1 MAAKLPTILDNR
13 GGNTVLAAF
22 QRLLPQTRQWD
33 VATGYFEVGSLLDLD
48 GQWQALEGMRV
59 LLGDEMTDRT
69 RRTLLS
75 RAEIVASLR
84 EQSEDSIE
92 EAKEQDDALKG
103 LPAVRQALASGHL
116 QTRVYTQAK
125 FHAKGYLM
133 DGADTSLVDYAV
145 IGSSNFTHP
154 GLTQNIE
161 LNLLTTEQNQ
171 IAALRAWFNQ
181 VWADGEDVSAD
192 VLQVIERHLRT
203 YRPFEVYAK
212 ALYEYFRGRVKGPTG
227 WEEHESVIYPMLS
240 QYQKDGYH
248 RALQIADNWNGALVC
263 DGVGLGKTFIGLM
276 LLENALYNK
285 KKALL
290 IVPRS
295 ARKSVWERNLDLFL
309 KPKYRRAFREQIA
322 IYNHTDFGRD
332 GTVPQEDIEYYKDF
346 YDVVLVDEA
355 HHFRHSHRTRAKKL
369 MELCENKKVYLM
381 TATPINNSLV
391 DLYNLV
397 NLFAQNDAR
406 HFSAIGIQNLRL
418 HFTKAE
424 KALKDEADG
433 VVGSGGEDATDG
445 LMVPASDF
453 LRTDALLK
461 EVLIQRSRRY
471 VKESEALSPNPP
483 HFPTRQPPVV
493 IQYSLN
499 KVYAGLYEDIR
510 LAFQQDE
517 PMLSLAIYNTE
528 RFKKREGDKDKA
540 TLESQGNILGLI
552 RTLLLKRLESSYKA
566 FEASLEDLLHKMG
579 LFVQANAPDVWET
592 WRKQHTN
599 LWTTTLLHREERDA
613 EDGDDEEENDAP
625 DDLPAALDPAKF
637 DVNSILTLTL
647 GDMTQLVT
655 IITKV
660 YQKLS
665 PMTDDK
671 LTQLVTRLKSP
682 EMLGQKLIIFTEFRD
697 TARYLFRE
705 LKTHMEAAHVEELDS
720 GRKVNR
726 EKVIKRF
733 APYYNC
739 SPEELPQY
747 LADPIDILVTTDVL
761 SEGLNL
767 QDACQLMNY
776 DVHWNPVRLMQRV
789 GRVDRRLDMTKPIH
803 HDKVYIYN
811 FLPPQEL
818 EELLKLLKRVSG
830 KILRINRTLGIEAP
844 ILTPD
849 DPDAAMKL
857 FNEEYEQKES
867 VVEAL
872 ELELQRIAQEQ
883 PTVFASLPTMPRRLF
898 SGKHADGGTAKGLFA
913 AYRFPP
919 PTADSVGELR
929 WYYRPE
935 DGSPI
940 LEGADAVA
948 GLIRCDH
955 DTPRAV
961 EASADELKTAR
972 KEIETQKV
980 ARHLRDMQAVSGAK
994 AVLVCWMEVC

>member
-13 GGNTVLAAF
+13 GDNTVLAAF
-22 QRLLPQTRQWD
+22 RRLLPQSRTWD

-48 GQWQALEGMRV
+48 GQWQTLQGMRV
-59 LLGDEMTDRT
+59 LLGDEMTRRT
-69 RRTLLS
+69 RDELVR
-75 RAEIVASLR
+75 SLR
-84 EQSEDSIE
+84 QQSENSLED
-92 EAKEQDDALKG
+92 AKENDDALTG
-103 LPAVRQALASGHL
+103 LAAVRQALASGHI

-133 DGADTSLVDYAV
+133 EGGENSPVDFAV
-145 IGSSNFTHP
+145 VGSSNFTHP

-171 IAALRAWFNQ
+171 IAALRKWYEE

-192 VLQVIERHLRT
+192 VLQVIERHLET
-203 YRPFEVYAK
+203 YGPFSVYAK
-212 ALYEYFRGRVKGPTG
+212 ALYEYFRGREKGPTG

-248 RALQIADNWNGALVC
+248 RALQIADNWDGALVC

-290 IVPRS
+290 IVPKS
-295 ARKSVWERNLDLFL
+295 ARQSVWERNLNLYL

-322 IYNHTDFGRD
+322 IHNHTDFGRD

-381 TATPINNSLV
+381 TATPINNSLA

-397 NLFAQNDAR
+397 NFFAQNDAR

-418 HFTKAE
+418 HFTNAE

-433 VVGSGGEDATDG
+433 AIAAGGEDATEG
-445 LMVPASDF
+445 LMVPATDF

-483 HFPTRQPPVV
+483 QFPTRQPPIVV
-493 IQYSLN
+493 QYSLD
-499 KVYAGLYEDIR
+499 KVYAGLYEDIK
-510 LAFQQDE
+510 LAFQSDE

-528 RFKKREGDKDKA
+528 RFKKKDGDKDKS

-579 LFVQANAPDVWET
+579 LFVQANAPEVWET

-599 LWTTTLLHREERDA
+599 LWTTTLLHREERDR

-625 DDLPAALDPAKF
+625 DLPAALDPAKF
-637 DVNSILTLTL
+637 DVASIMTLTL

-655 IITKV
+655 ILTKV

-665 PMTDDK
+665 PKTDDK
-671 LTQLVTRLKSP
+671 LTQIVTRLKSP
-682 EMLGQKLIIFTEFRD
+682 EMAGQKVIVFTEFRD
-697 TARYLFRE
+697 TARYLYKE
-705 LKTHMEAAHVEELDS
+705 LKNHLPEARLEELDS

-739 SPEELPQY
+739 GPEELPQY

-767 QDACQLMNY
+767 QDACLLMNY

-789 GRVDRRLDMTKPIH
+789 GRVDRRLDMTKPVH

-857 FNEEYEQKES
+857 FNEQYEQKAS

-872 ELELQRIAQEQ
+872 ELEIQRIALEH
-883 PTVFASLPTMPRRLF
+883 PAVFDSLPTLPRRLF
-898 SGKHADGGTAKGLFA
+898 SGKRVSGNGLRGLFA
-913 AYRFPP
+913 AYRYPP
-919 PTADSVGELR
+919 PTEDSVGELR
-929 WYYRPE
+929 WYFRPD
-935 DGSPI
+935 DGGSI
-940 LEGADAVA
+940 LEGTEAVA
-948 GLIRCDH
+948 SLIRCDF
-955 DTPRAV
+955 DMARAAIATT
-961 EASADELKTAR
+961 EELKSAR
-972 KEIETQKV
+972 KAIEAQKV
-980 ARHLRDMQAVSGAK
+980 ARHLRDMQAGQGAK
-994 AVLVCWMEVC
+994 ATLVCWMEVC